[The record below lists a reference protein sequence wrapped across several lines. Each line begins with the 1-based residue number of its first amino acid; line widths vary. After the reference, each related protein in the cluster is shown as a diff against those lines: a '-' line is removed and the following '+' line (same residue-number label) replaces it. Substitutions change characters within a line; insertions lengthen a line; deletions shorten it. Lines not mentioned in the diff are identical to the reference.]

1 MHSWIIAQPKACG
14 FEDTTGYSNTMQ
26 HGIHRQDWCLV
37 RNKGMDPEE
46 SLFGGHSHIP
56 YFCSPGQFQCGCGS
70 KPALN
75 PGGLTSLMK
84 SSVHFQ
90 QPSCGVLTLNGCWP
104 PVSRPQMA
112 AIDPHGARRKRF
124 RPPAHSQRALP
135 ARSLASGRDE
145 ARTDDFGQLLQLR
158 RCGRQRICDPLDPL
172 SIEHHSVGF
181 G

>member
-1 MHSWIIAQPKACG
+1 
-14 FEDTTGYSNTMQ
+14 
-26 HGIHRQDWCLV
+26 
-37 RNKGMDPEE
+37 MDPEE